1 MNKRNKR
8 IQKRKNRHFKAEG
21 WIYYNIPDRANG
33 SQYKPFRISFVQL
46 VCGLR
51 RYRNL
56 YEY

>member
-8 IQKRKNRHFKAEG
+8 IQKRKNRHFKAEE

-56 YEY
+56 YE